1 MQDFDRLYREHAPH
15 VRRFALH
22 LCGEAAQAD
31 DITAETFVRVWAT
44 RASLRHATVRA
55 FLFAIARNLFVTGVR
70 ASWRRVPLEDV
81 HADPA
86 PGPLARAESRAEAD
100 ALATTVGQPGHWVV
114 PTAPE
119 GTSRLVQP
127 GRPELSA
134 LLHRAASR
142 RPSSQMP
149 PLGTVVADREALAL
163 VSTWIAH
170 DGGARAASCATRATS
185 R

>member
-100 ALATTVGQPGHWVV
+100 ALARALAQLT
-114 PTAPE
+114 PE
-119 GTSRLVQP
+119 
-127 GRPELSA
+127 
-134 LLHRAASR
+134 
-142 RPSSQMP
+142 
-149 PLGTVVADREALAL
+149 DREALVLRAQEAL
-163 VSTWIAH
+163 SYAEIAQILGTSEGAVKVRVH
-170 DGGARAASCATRATS
+170 RARKRLLSLMDRSAGPPSSGGRP
-185 R
+185 